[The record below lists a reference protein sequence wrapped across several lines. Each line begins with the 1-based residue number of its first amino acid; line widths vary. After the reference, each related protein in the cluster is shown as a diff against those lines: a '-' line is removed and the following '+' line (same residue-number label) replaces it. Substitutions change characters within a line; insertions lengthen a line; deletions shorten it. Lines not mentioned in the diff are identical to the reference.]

1 MRQHAYPENGQ
12 VCVKHDV
19 LGMMVGG
26 ARGEARK
33 GLLEGGVETR
43 EARNESL
50 HSDTEQSY
58 V

>member
-1 MRQHAYPENGQ
+1 M
-12 VCVKHDV
+12 KHDV
-19 LGMMVGG
+19 LGTMVGG